1 MKIRELMTTDIITC
15 TPSTPVMEVA
25 RHMKNN
31 DIGSVPVVENRRLVG
46 MVTDRDIVIRCIA
59 LGMDP
64 NKAQASECMTK
75 NPVTVTP
82 ESDAH
87 EASRLMSEEQIR
99 RLPVVEN
106 GNLVG
111 ICALGDLA
119 VVDIHVNE
127 AGDALSGISEQSRTH

>member
-15 TPSTPVMEVA
+15 TPTSSVMEVA
-25 RHMKNN
+25 KHMKTS
-31 DIGSVPVVENRRLVG
+31 DVGSIPVVDNHRLVG
-46 MVTDRDIVIRCIA
+46 MITDRDIVIRCIA
-59 LGMDP
+59 LGLDP
-64 NKAQASECMTK
+64 NTTKSEDCMTK
-75 NPVTVTP
+75 NPVTVSPDT
-82 ESDAH
+82 DAH
-87 EASRLMSEEQIR
+87 EAADLMSSEQIR

-127 AGDALSGISEQSRTH
+127 AGDALSGISEQSRIH